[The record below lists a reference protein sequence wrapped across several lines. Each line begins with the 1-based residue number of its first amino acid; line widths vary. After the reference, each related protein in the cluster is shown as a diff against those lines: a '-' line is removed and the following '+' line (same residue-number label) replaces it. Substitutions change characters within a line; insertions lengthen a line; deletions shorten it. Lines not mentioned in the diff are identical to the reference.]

1 MATTKF
7 LEIPAISDQSLSEKV
22 ADQLREAIV
31 CGQITPGQHIVELDV
46 VNATKISRGPVRD
59 ALRIL
64 ENEHLVVRYPRRGT
78 FVTRLGLRDAEEI
91 YSLRESL
98 EMVALEYAV
107 QHATDAQLDEL
118 ELIVAAMERRLEQQH
133 TAYELADI
141 DLEFHH
147 MLCQI
152 SGHSRVI
159 TAWNNLRPQIRFLIL
174 THRIPRPIT
183 WKEDIVERHK
193 RIVATLRQRDLAM
206 ARKVFHEHLAY
217 SLESTLAVIRKATST
232 ASTGTNTQ

>member
-107 QHATDAQLDEL
+107 QHATDA
-118 ELIVAAMERRLEQQH
+118 
-133 TAYELADI
+133 
-141 DLEFHH
+141 
-147 MLCQI
+147 
-152 SGHSRVI
+152 
-159 TAWNNLRPQIRFLIL
+159 
-174 THRIPRPIT
+174 
-183 WKEDIVERHK
+183 
-193 RIVATLRQRDLAM
+193 
-206 ARKVFHEHLAY
+206 
-217 SLESTLAVIRKATST
+217 
-232 ASTGTNTQ
+232 

>member
-1 MATTKF
+1 MATTTF
-7 LEIPAISDQSLSEKV
+7 PDIPAISNQSLSEKV

-31 CGQITPGQHIVELDV
+31 GGQIKPGQHIVELDV

-78 FVTRLGLRDAEEI
+78 FVTRLGLGDAEEI
-91 YSLRESL
+91 YSLREAL
-98 EMVALEYAV
+98 EMVALEYTVRQAS
-107 QHATDAQLDEL
+107 DAQLDEL
-118 ELIVAAMERRLEQQH
+118 DRIVAAMERQLQQKY
-133 TAYELADI
+133 TAFELADI

-147 MLCQI
+147 VLCKI

-174 THRIPRPIT
+174 THRIPRPIA
-183 WKEDIVERHK
+183 WEEDIVERHK
-193 RIVATLRQRDLAM
+193 RIVATLRQRDFAM
-206 ARKVFHEHLAY
+206 AREVFHEHLAY
-217 SLESTLAVIRKATST
+217 SLESTLAVIRKANSAADSET
-232 ASTGTNTQ
+232 